1 VHDWIRKPSQGQTGM
16 ETDRDRPSEGDL
28 ARSTRYHKTT
38 VQAEEGMDCEE
49 R

>member
-1 VHDWIRKPSQGQTGM
+1 MQDWIREPSQGQTGM
-16 ETDRDRPSEGDL
+16 EADRPTSDL
-28 ARSTRYHKTT
+28 ARPTRYHKTT

>member
-1 VHDWIRKPSQGQTGM
+1 M
-16 ETDRDRPSEGDL
+16 EADRDRPRCDL